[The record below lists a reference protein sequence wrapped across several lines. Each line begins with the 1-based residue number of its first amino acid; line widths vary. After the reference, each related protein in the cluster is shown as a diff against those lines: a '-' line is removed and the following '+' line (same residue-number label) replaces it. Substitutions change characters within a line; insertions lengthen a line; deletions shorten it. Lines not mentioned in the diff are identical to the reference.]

1 MSNTDGLAV
10 YPSLSFSNMG
20 QLSNQIMIQRML
32 LTRTIMIIGPTNV
45 QIAAEVG
52 SGLIQQLNGERIQ
65 VWNEPDVTL
74 PAELTPI

>member
-1 MSNTDGLAV
+1 
-10 YPSLSFSNMG
+10 
-20 QLSNQIMIQRML
+20 ML

-65 VWNEPDVTL
+65 VCNEPDVTL

>member
-1 MSNTDGLAV
+1 
-10 YPSLSFSNMG
+10 MG

-65 VWNEPDVTL
+65 VNEPDVTL